1 MDKFSSLKMK
11 EDKVQKDSF
20 KYKNDD
26 FEVIDY
32 DESDII
38 LSKDEMV
45 ILPYLKDD
53 GFILMKY
60 EKIPAF
66 SYKYKDI
73 SSYKSSAN
81 YFLGC
86 IKGFI
91 NEGDTDTQNVRTI
104 LYEQTGLVLSTNVS
118 IEVDKVLFK
127 TDKNVGQYKFCI
139 LHLSYNDYK
148 QTSLKTHNEQSDP
161 DKIRVIKVSLGDLDE
176 IRSYDLVTD
185 YMLLKLKQE
194 INIKF

>member
-11 EDKVQKDSF
+11 EDKVQKDTF

-73 SSYKSSAN
+73 SSYKSTAN

-194 INIKF
+194 INV

>member
-1 MDKFSSLKMK
+1 MK